1 MSDVCHLSDADFKS
15 AVLQSTRPTLVDFW
29 APWCGPC
36 QKIGPVLDELA
47 IERADSIKIA
57 KVNVDESPNVAA
69 AYGIDSIPTLLLF
82 KGGKIVG
89 RLIGLQ
95 PKAELERVLDRAAA

>member
-15 AVLQSTRPTLVDFW
+15 EVLQSTRPTLVDFW